1 MSNTSLV
8 IGSTGL
14 VGKKLLFEL
23 AKKDSKVIAITRRF
37 ISNLPENVSLVN
49 INFDNFLVNGSLPS
63 CDHIFI
69 CLGTT
74 IKKAG
79 SQTEFKKVDFDYC
92 LSFAK
97 KAREAGATK
106 ISLISSVGASPYVNN
121 FYLKTKGEIEEEIK
135 KIDFQVINILRPSFL
150 LGRRDESR
158 FLEKI
163 GQNLSSFINQFLTG
177 RLRKYRSVKA
187 SNVAYCMANYEQN
200 AGIRYLYFDDFQLC
214 FKQNIR
220 LKKGEG

>member
-23 AKKDSKVIAITRRF
+23 AKKESEVIAITRRF
-37 ISNLPENVSLVN
+37 ISNLPENVSLLN
-49 INFDNFLVNGSLPS
+49 INFDDFVENGSLPS
-63 CDHIFI
+63 CDHIYI

-79 SQTEFKKVDFDYC
+79 SQSEFKKVDFDYC

-106 ISLISSVGASPYVNN
+106 ISLISSVGANPYANN
-121 FYLKTKGEIEEEIK
+121 FYLKTKGEVEEEIK
-135 KIDFQVINILRPSFL
+135 KIDFQAINIFRPSLL
-150 LGRRDESR
+150 LGQRDESR

-163 GQNLSSFINQFLTG
+163 GQNLSSFINFFLIG
-177 RLRKYRSVKA
+177 HLRKYRSIKA
-187 SNVAYCMANYEQN
+187 SDVAYCMANYEQN
-200 AGIRYLYFDDFQLC
+200 GGIKYLYFDDFQLC
-214 FKQNIR
+214 F
-220 LKKGEG
+220 

>member
-1 MSNTSLV
+1 MSNISLV

-23 AKKDSKVIAITRRF
+23 AEKGSEVIAITRRS
-37 ISNLPENVSLVN
+37 IRNLPENISLLN
-49 INFDNFLVNGSLPS
+49 INFDDFLENGSLPS
-63 CDHIFI
+63 CDHVYI

-79 SQTEFKKVDFDYC
+79 SQNEFKKVDFDYC

-106 ISLISSVGASPYVNN
+106 ISLISSVGASRHVNN
-121 FYLKTKGEIEEEIK
+121 FYLRTKGEVEEEIK
-135 KIDFQVINILRPSFL
+135 KIDFQAINIFRPSLL

-163 GQNLSSFINQFLTG
+163 GQTLSSFINLFLIGT
-177 RLRKYRSVKA
+177 LRKYRSIKA
-187 SNVAYCMANYEQN
+187 SDVAYCMANYEQN
-200 AGIRYLYFDDFQLC
+200 GGIRYLYFDDFYLC
-214 FKQNIR
+214 FKENSR
-220 LKKGEG
+220 KEFGKK

>member
-23 AKKDSKVIAITRRF
+23 AKKESEVIAITRRF
-37 ISNLPENVSLVN
+37 ISNLPENVSLLN
-49 INFDNFLVNGSLPS
+49 INFDDFVENGSMPS
-63 CDHIFI
+63 CDHLYI

-79 SQTEFKKVDFDYC
+79 SQSEFKKVDFDYC
-92 LSFAK
+92 LYFAK
-97 KAREAGATK
+97 KAREVGATK
-106 ISLISSVGASPYVNN
+106 ISLISSVGANPYANN
-121 FYLKTKGEIEEEIK
+121 FYLKTKGEVEEEII
-135 KIDFQVINILRPSFL
+135 KIDFQAINIFRPSLL
-150 LGRRDESR
+150 LGQRAESR

-163 GQNLSSFINQFLTG
+163 GQNLSSFINFFLIG
-177 RLRKYRSVKA
+177 HLRKYRSVKA

-200 AGIRYLYFDDFQLC
+200 GGIKYLYFDDFQLC
-214 FKQNIR
+214 F
-220 LKKGEG
+220 

>member
-1 MSNTSLV
+1 MSNASLV

-14 VGKKLLFEL
+14 VGKKLIFQL
-23 AKKDSKVIAITRRF
+23 AKKGSEVIAITRRP
-37 ISNLPENVSLVN
+37 INNLPENVSLLN
-49 INFDNFLVNGSLPS
+49 INFDDFLENGSLPS
-63 CDHIFI
+63 CDHIYI

-79 SQTEFKKVDFDYC
+79 SQSEFKKVDFDYC

-97 KAREAGATK
+97 KAREVGATK

-135 KIDFQVINILRPSFL
+135 KINFQAINIFRPSLL

-163 GQNLSSFINQFLTG
+163 GQNLSSFINPFLIG
-177 RLRKYRSVKA
+177 FLRKYRSVKA

-200 AGIRYLYFDDFQLC
+200 RGIKYLYFDDILEASRKHSSEQS
-214 FKQNIR
+214 
-220 LKKGEG
+220 

>member
-23 AKKDSKVIAITRRF
+23 AKKESEVIAITRRF
-37 ISNLPENVSLVN
+37 ISNLPENVSLLN
-49 INFDNFLVNGSLPS
+49 INFDDFVENGSMPS
-63 CDHIFI
+63 CDHLYI

-79 SQTEFKKVDFDYC
+79 SQSEFKKVDFDYC

-106 ISLISSVGASPYVNN
+106 ISLISSVGANPYANN
-121 FYLKTKGEIEEEIK
+121 FYLKTKGEVEEEIK
-135 KIDFQVINILRPSFL
+135 KIDFQAINIFRPSLL
-150 LGRRDESR
+150 LGQRAESR

-163 GQNLSSFINQFLTG
+163 GQNLSSFINFFLIG
-177 RLRKYRSVKA
+177 HLRKYRSIKA

-200 AGIRYLYFDDFQLC
+200 GGIKYLYFDDFQLC
-214 FKQNIR
+214 F
-220 LKKGEG
+220 

>member
-23 AKKDSKVIAITRRF
+23 AKKESEVIAITRRF
-37 ISNLPENVSLVN
+37 ISNLPENVSLLN
-49 INFDNFLVNGSLPS
+49 INFDDFVENGSIPS
-63 CDHIFI
+63 CDHLYI

-79 SQTEFKKVDFDYC
+79 SQSEFKKVDFDYC

-106 ISLISSVGASPYVNN
+106 ISLISSVGANPYVNN
-121 FYLKTKGEIEEEIK
+121 FYLKTKGEVEEEIK
-135 KIDFQVINILRPSFL
+135 KIDFQAINIFRPSLL
-150 LGRRDESR
+150 LGQRAESR

-163 GQNLSSFINQFLTG
+163 GQNLSSFINFFLIG
-177 RLRKYRSVKA
+177 HLRKYRSVKA

-200 AGIRYLYFDDFQLC
+200 GGIKYLYFDDFQLC
-214 FKQNIR
+214 F
-220 LKKGEG
+220 